1 MNKYVI
7 LTDTACDI
15 SAELLKEWNVK
26 ELDLTFHFE
35 DDNIECEG
43 RKMPIKDFY
52 NRMREGGIAKTAAI
66 NPDSFMTV
74 FENELKNGNDILY
87 LAFSSGLSTTF
98 NSSNIAMN
106 ELREKYPERK
116 MITVDTLCASA
127 GQGLCVYLAVQ
138 KQREGAT
145 LEEVAEYI
153 ENIKLN
159 ISHWFTVDDLVYL
172 KRGGRVSPTVA
183 FVGSVLSIKPV
194 LHVDN
199 EGHLINMAKARGRKN
214 SLSALADKYGEL
226 RNNEISDAVFISH
239 ADALSDAEYLIDLI
253 KSRYDTDVNIIT
265 DIGPIIGAHAGPG
278 TIALFFVGNER

>member
-1 MNKYVI
+1 MNRFVI
-7 LTDTACDI
+7 ITDTACDI

-26 ELDLTFHFE
+26 EVDLTFHFE
-35 DDNIECEG
+35 DDNVECEG
-43 RKMPIKDFY
+43 REMPIKDFY
-52 NRMREGGIAKTAAI
+52 TRMREGGVAKTAAI

-74 FENELKNGNDILY
+74 FENELANGNDILY

-106 ELREKYPERK
+106 ELREKHPERK
-116 MITVDTLCASA
+116 MVSVDTLCASA
-127 GQGLCVYLAVQ
+127 GQGLCVYLASQ
-138 KQREGAT
+138 KQQTGAT

-153 ENIKLN
+153 ESIKLN

-183 FVGSVLSIKPV
+183 LVGTILSIKPV

-199 EGHLINMAKARGRKN
+199 EGHLINMAKARGRKA

-226 RNNEISDAVFISH
+226 RNNEYSDAIFISH
-239 ADALSDAEYLIDLI
+239 ADALSDAEYLRDLI
-253 KSRYDTDVNIIT
+253 KIRYNADVNIIT

-278 TIALFFVGNER
+278 TIALFFIGNER

>member
-1 MNKYVI
+1 MNQFVI
-7 LTDTACDI
+7 ITDTACDI
-15 SAELLKEWNVK
+15 SSELLKEWNVK

-35 DDNIECEG
+35 DDNVECAG
-43 RKMPIKDFY
+43 REMPIKDFY
-52 NRMREGGIAKTAAI
+52 NRMREGGVAKTAAI

-74 FENELKNGNDILY
+74 FENELANGNDILY

-106 ELREKYPERK
+106 ELREKHPERK
-116 MITVDTLCASA
+116 MVSVDTLCASA
-127 GQGLCVYLAVQ
+127 GQGLCVYLASQ
-138 KQREGAT
+138 KQQMGAT

-153 ENIKLN
+153 ESIKLN

-183 FVGSVLSIKPV
+183 LVGAILSIKPV

-199 EGHLINMAKARGRKN
+199 EGHLINMAKARGRKA

-226 RNNEISDAVFISH
+226 RNNEYSDAIFISH
-239 ADALSDAEYLIDLI
+239 ADALSDAKYLRDLI
-253 KSRYDTDVNIIT
+253 KSRYNADVNIIT